1 LALLV
6 ASGMR
11 YRLDW
16 LKIAVI
22 VLSCAVNLWGVLSW
36 HEFNWV
42 TW

>member
-1 LALLV
+1 V

-22 VLSCAVNLWGVLSW
+22 VLSVGINIWGTLA
-36 HEFNWV
+36 FNKLDWV
-42 TW
+42 AGL